1 MSVKTE
7 RTVRERT
14 TTGEELT
21 HADRVAWGK
30 DARALTP
37 PESHVEFTPDKSRD
51 PVGLLLE
58 QAKSRVPTVTAQSE
72 SLSGAGTCSLEV
84 RWIFRGQLADAVAA
98 WFERFPAEMTAVED
112 AYLLEPYLPGLSV
125 KVRGGR
131 ALEVKVYQ
139 RSPGLLDA
147 AGRACGRVESWKKW
161 SFPHGPATQ
170 SSGNSAGWRP
180 VSKRR
185 RISWFSLAGEPFPPG
200 VHGLGEEPRCA
211 VELTEA
217 RVGRGAW
224 WTLGF
229 EATGPAG
236 LQRSGLEA
244 AAAVVFAQALPCGVV
259 LGLEDSMSYAQWLR
273 SRPAAG
279 SDTEA

>member
-1 MSVKTE
+1 
-7 RTVRERT
+7 
-14 TTGEELT
+14 
-21 HADRVAWGK
+21 VARSP
-30 DARALTP
+30 AT
-37 PESHVEFTPDKSRD
+37 
-51 PVGLLLE
+51 
-58 QAKSRVPTVTAQSE
+58 TVTAHSE

-84 RWIFRGQLADAVAA
+84 RWIFRGQLPDATAS
-98 WFERFPAEMTAVED
+98 WFARFPAVRTSVED

-125 KVRGGR
+125 KVRGAR
-131 ALEVKVYQ
+131 ALEVKAYQ
-139 RSPGLLDA
+139 GSPGLLR

-161 SFPHGPATQ
+161 SFPHGLASQ
-170 SSGNSAGWRP
+170 GSGNSAGWRP

-185 RISWFSLAGEPFPPG
+185 RISWFSLAGEPFPAG
-200 VHGLGEEPRCA
+200 VQGPGEEPRCA

-217 RVGRGAW
+217 RVGCAAW

-244 AAAVVFAQALPCGVV
+244 AAAAVFAQAMPCGVR

-273 SRPAAG
+273 QRPVAG
-279 SDTEA
+279 SDAEP